1 MEVFQD
7 TTATKRIFQLKK
19 RIRAVSGGTSSSKTI
34 SILIW
39 LIDYC
44 QSVPSQVC
52 TVVAESVPHLLLGS
66 IRDFQSIMTENGY
79 WVDTAWNESKHIYT
93 FPNNSFL
100 EFISFDKF
108 GKAHGPRRDIL
119 FLNEANNI
127 PYNIADQLITRTRKI
142 VWLDWNPSEEY
153 WFYTEMLGKRTDID
167 FVGHNGDFP
176 PLTYLDNEA
185 LDDVS
190 KSEIESHRG
199 NKQWWTVYGE
209 GKLGEIVAR
218 IYTGWQ
224 FIDEIPHEARLE
236 RYGLDFGYTNDPSAI
251 IAVYYYNGGYI
262 LDEILF
268 QKGMSNKQLADTL
281 INQPKA
287 MVIADSA
294 EPKSIDEIRS
304 YGVNIQPTI
313 KGADSVRQGIQAVQ
327 AQKISVTNR
336 SINVIKA
343 YRNYLWD
350 IDKNGRILNEPDHTW
365 SDSMD
370 ATRYA
375 MNSLVPLVRRRE
387 MLQGIRQNPPRPRV
401 NIAL

>member
-127 PYNIADQLITRTRKI
+127 P
-142 VWLDWNPSEEY
+142 
-153 WFYTEMLGKRTDID
+153 
-167 FVGHNGDFP
+167 
-176 PLTYLDNEA
+176 
-185 LDDVS
+185 
-190 KSEIESHRG
+190 
-199 NKQWWTVYGE
+199 
-209 GKLGEIVAR
+209 
-218 IYTGWQ
+218 
-224 FIDEIPHEARLE
+224 
-236 RYGLDFGYTNDPSAI
+236 
-251 IAVYYYNGGYI
+251 
-262 LDEILF
+262 
-268 QKGMSNKQLADTL
+268 
-281 INQPKA
+281 
-287 MVIADSA
+287 
-294 EPKSIDEIRS
+294 
-304 YGVNIQPTI
+304 
-313 KGADSVRQGIQAVQ
+313 
-327 AQKISVTNR
+327 
-336 SINVIKA
+336 
-343 YRNYLWD
+343 
-350 IDKNGRILNEPDHTW
+350 
-365 SDSMD
+365 
-370 ATRYA
+370 
-375 MNSLVPLVRRRE
+375 
-387 MLQGIRQNPPRPRV
+387 
-401 NIAL
+401 